1 MEYVSVI
8 DENQHN
14 APPSHYFQLNVIMT
28 KQATAHLC
36 MFLACVFWGLMSPIG
51 KEAMT
56 HGIGGIDM
64 VFFRV
69 CGAAAL
75 FWTASLFMPRER
87 VSRRDMLLF
96 PLAAIFGL
104 VCNQC
109 GFIVGL
115 SLTSPVNASIVTTS
129 LPIFSMITAAIFMH
143 EPITAKKVG
152 GVVIG
157 CIGAVVLVLTS
168 AAASSGKAGD
178 IRGDLL
184 CLIAQLSFALFLA
197 LFSPLVRR
205 HSVFTV
211 NKWMFTWAIVYT
223 APLCLPRMARIE
235 WAAVPAATWWET
247 AYVVVVGTF
256 VCYILSMVA
265 QHTLRPTVISAY
277 NYMQPIVAIAIS
289 VAIGIGTFSP
299 THALAAA
306 LVFAG
311 VWMINKSKAKE
322 SAG

>member
-1 MEYVSVI
+1 M
-8 DENQHN
+8 
-14 APPSHYFQLNVIMT
+14 
-28 KQATAHLC
+28 KAHAS
-36 MFLACVFWGLMSPIG
+36 MFFACVFWGLMSPVG
-51 KEAMT
+51 KAAMS
-56 HGIGGIDM
+56 HGISGIDM

-69 CGAAAL
+69 VGAALL
-75 FWTASLFMPRER
+75 FWLASLFVGRDE

-152 GVVIG
+152 GVLIG
-157 CIGAVVLVLTS
+157 CVGAVVLVLTS
-168 AAASSGKAGD
+168 ATATSGKAGD
-178 IRGDLL
+178 LRGDLL
-184 CLIAQLSFALFLA
+184 CLMAQLSFALFLA

-211 NKWMFTWAIVYT
+211 NKWMFTWAVVYT
-223 APLCLPRMARIE
+223 APVCVPRLCRLD
-235 WAAVPAATWWET
+235 WSAVPAESWWGT
-247 AYVVVVGTF
+247 AYVVIIGTF

-289 VAIGIGTFSP
+289 VVAGLGVFSP
-299 THALAAA
+299 THAAAAA
-306 LVFAG
+306 LVFLG

-322 SAG
+322 AIK